1 MIPILTT
8 KAVHR
13 LHTLNTTEV
22 EQEPPTLNTMMGRKH
37 GTLST
42 MMGRKL
48 VTLIMKV
55 EEEVPS
61 LNIPRNIPTI
71 LEMTEIQNFYRGI

>member
-37 GTLST
+37 GTLI
-42 MMGRKL
+42 MMGHNRDTL
-48 VTLIMKV
+48 LIMKV